1 MQNTVRVL
9 LVSILC
15 FSGMNAQV
23 QAQVALPAP
32 DVKRPGALLASDS
45 PELYKS
51 FFYTHD
57 SLSTFVEQKVA
68 AEPSAKSRLDDGAAK
83 TLRVNQEDLS
93 KISVVSR
100 KVVADLKKIDDD
112 ERAHLNQRAKLDLGG
127 DPALMKTFAN
137 RRLATVSDGMDN
149 LNKTLPPDSWTGLRK
164 FINERHR
171 QDLRVVEVGR
181 K

>member
-1 MQNTVRVL
+1 
-9 LVSILC
+9 
-15 FSGMNAQV
+15 MNAQV
-23 QAQVALPAP
+23 PPLAPAP
-32 DVKRPGALLASDS
+32 DVKRPGALLAPDS